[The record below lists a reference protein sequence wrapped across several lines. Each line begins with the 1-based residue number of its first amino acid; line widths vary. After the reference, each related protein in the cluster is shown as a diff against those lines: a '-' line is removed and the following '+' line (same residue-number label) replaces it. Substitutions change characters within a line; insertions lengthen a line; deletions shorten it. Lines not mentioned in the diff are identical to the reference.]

1 MKKVIALISIF
12 SVLLLTACG
21 GNSDNKV
28 YIEGTEA
35 DGFAVKGA
43 ATATPVPTIAPEE
56 RDFRG
61 MKWGMN
67 LSDVTNNEGGGYT
80 TVSEGVIRY
89 NNLRVGGFPVDS
101 EYIFEDGKL
110 GTCIYYTTHTQADTN
125 DYITDYKTTIERYK
139 NKYGAPLYEE
149 QKWSD
154 GAKTSDPSK
163 FAEGLEKGI
172 MMYRT
177 GWEIGNTKINI
188 VLFKDTD
195 AKIKIGIRY
204 QAKDINA
211 EGDVAPIGDIEI

>member
-1 MKKVIALISIF
+1 MILEMSPMLRGETNRIDFEYSLTPEPVDRITFEGDARVEGYVTDNAGYMRLCATAKLAYIADCDRCLEKVNGEY
-12 SVLLLTACG
+12 VLEFERTVA
-21 GNSDNKV
+21 D
-28 YIEGTEA
+28 EGTLTDEQLE
-35 DGFAVKGA
+35 DN
-43 ATATPVPTIAPEE
+43 I
-56 RDFRG
+56 D
-61 MKWGMN
+61 
-67 LSDVTNNEGGGYT
+67 
-80 TVSEGVIRY
+80 
-89 NNLRVGGFPVDS
+89 
-101 EYIFEDGKL
+101 EYVVFEDGKL